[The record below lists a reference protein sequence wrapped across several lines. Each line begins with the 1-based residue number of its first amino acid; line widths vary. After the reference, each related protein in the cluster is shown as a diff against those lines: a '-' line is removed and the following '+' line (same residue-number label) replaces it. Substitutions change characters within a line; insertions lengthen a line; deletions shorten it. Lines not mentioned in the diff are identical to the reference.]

1 MMLKLSVSGSCTKIV
16 GRILVERSCEHMS
29 NTEGALTKGPILN
42 VLARLALPIM
52 ASAFL
57 STAYSIM
64 DMAWVGQLGGEVLAG
79 VGVGSMYIWMSQGVV
94 TLPRMGGQ
102 VYMAQELGRGNRR
115 EAQAYAAAAVQLCVI
130 LGIFFGL
137 VCGFLTEPLVSFFQ
151 LEHQDAVNAAHI
163 YIKIACGWILFSFLG
178 LVLTG
183 LYTAQ
188 GDSKTPLKANFTGLM
203 LNMLL
208 DPVLILGLGPFPALG
223 AAGAAIATVLSQMIV
238 VGVLVAGMRLDKS
251 EANVLRSVNYIRKI
265 EASYMK
271 CVCLI
276 GGPSAIQGIVY
287 CMISM
292 LLSRM
297 AGIFGDIAIAV
308 LRVGGQVESIS
319 WNVANGFSSAM
330 NAFAAQNY
338 GAGKM
343 DRVRKGYRI
352 SVVSVLVWGGLI
364 SVVFLLFPREISR
377 IFFHQPDEIAISSH
391 YLMIIGLGEAFM
403 CLELMSVGAI
413 SGLGNTKLCSII
425 SITFTAIRLP
435 IAWILSKTALGSDGI
450 WWAFTISSVLK
461 GLIFWK
467 AFYVE
472 ASKKERFLH
481 ENSLIGK

>member
-1 MMLKLSVSGSCTKIV
+1 
-16 GRILVERSCEHMS
+16 
-29 NTEGALTKGPILN
+29 
-42 VLARLALPIM
+42 
-52 ASAFL
+52 
-57 STAYSIM
+57 
-64 DMAWVGQLGGEVLAG
+64 
-79 VGVGSMYIWMSQGVV
+79 
-94 TLPRMGGQ
+94 
-102 VYMAQELGRGNRR
+102 
-115 EAQAYAAAAVQLCVI
+115 
-130 LGIFFGL
+130 
-137 VCGFLTEPLVSFFQ
+137 
-151 LEHQDAVNAAHI
+151 
-163 YIKIACGWILFSFLG
+163 
-178 LVLTG
+178 
-183 LYTAQ
+183 
-188 GDSKTPLKANFTGLM
+188 
-203 LNMLL
+203 
-208 DPVLILGLGPFPALG
+208 
-223 AAGAAIATVLSQMIV
+223 
-238 VGVLVAGMRLDKS
+238 
-251 EANVLRSVNYIRKI
+251 
-265 EASYMK
+265 MK
-271 CVCLI
+271 RVCLI

-352 SVVSVLVWGGLI
+352 SVISVLVWGGLI
-364 SVVFLLFPREISR
+364 SVVFLLFPREISS
-377 IFFHQPDEIAISSH
+377 IFFHQPDEIVMSSH

-435 IAWILSKTALGSDGI
+435 IAWILCKTALGSDGI

-472 ASKKERFLH
+472 TSKKERCLH
-481 ENSLIGK
+481 ENSSAGK